1 MNMNAVGKLVALLG
15 IILLVVGGAILLLD
29 KIGIR
34 LGQLPG
40 DIRIETESFRCA
52 FPLVSSILISLILTV
67 ALNILMRILNK

>member
-1 MNMNAVGKLVALLG
+1 MNMSAVGKLVALLG
-15 IILLVVGGAILLLD
+15 IILLIVGAAILLLD